1 MVERLVEAALG
12 IAAAGAGVAAVAMR
26 RRRAGTRKGD
36 APPATDGKR
45 GAVDGPA
52 SRAGPTPNIPT
63 RDAPNPASASLA
75 AALAWESAWQAP
87 LDDSR
92 TRLEINLAIAESA
105 MRSQRPR
112 NPYFDEAGRRHA
124 TQLIRII
131 RTGDDEAAWAALEPL
146 TTSGEFLH
154 LVDFARANGGVFS
167 AQSLIACA
175 ERLWGRK
182 LARSSVALSRGEP
195 RTESQ

>member
-26 RRRAGTRKGD
+26 RRRASTRKDD
-36 APPATDGKR
+36 APTAAGGKR
-45 GAVDGPA
+45 GAIDRPA
-52 SRAGPTPNIPT
+52 SRTEPTPIVPT
-63 RDAPNPASASLA
+63 RDAPTTDGAMPA
-75 AALAWESAWQAP
+75 AAQAWAAAWRAP

-124 TQLIRII
+124 TQLVRII
-131 RTGDDEAAWAALEPL
+131 RTGDDEAAWAVLEPL
-146 TTSGEFLH
+146 TTSGVILH

-167 AQSLIACA
+167 AQSLLACA
-175 ERLWGRK
+175 ERLWSRK
-182 LARSSVALSRGEP
+182 LARSSAAPPGGEP
-195 RTESQ
+195 RAQSR